1 MSEILTINH
10 RRFGIHQYGIEQ
22 GFPVFYFHGFPGSR
36 LDGVSLNFD
45 NQAKNANCRVI
56 AVDRPGVGFSDY
68 VDDRKLLDYADDI
81 IRIADNLNINNF
93 SVAGFSGGGP
103 YALSVAFKIPE
114 RVQSVAFISGMG
126 PMDFRECK
134 KDNAMLVPK
143 QTAAIRKLVA
153 MFLHRATAKK
163 PATLSALMKIIL
175 PMPDVRFL
183 SSPKLELFFIENF
196 KQNARGFLKD
206 ADIYRQPWGFSLSD
220 IRTRVVLW
228 HGSKDRNVSRRSAER
243 IARELPNCKTNFLAG
258 EGHFSLIGQHLT
270 AILKQLR

>member
-68 VDDRKLLDYADDI
+68 VDDRKLLDYADDV

-103 YALSVAFKIPE
+103 YALSVAFTVPE
-114 RVQSVAFISGMG
+114 RVQSVAFMSGMG

-143 QTAAIRKLVA
+143 QTAAIQKLVGCYV
-153 MFLHRATAKK
+153 LTE
-163 PATLSALMKIIL
+163 S
-175 PMPDVRFL
+175 
-183 SSPKLELFFIENF
+183 
-196 KQNARGFLKD
+196 
-206 ADIYRQPWGFSLSD
+206 YRQ
-220 IRTRVVLW
+220 
-228 HGSKDRNVSRRSAER
+228 K
-243 IARELPNCKTNFLAG
+243 ARYFECSNENNFAN
-258 EGHFSLIGQHLT
+258 
-270 AILKQLR
+270 A